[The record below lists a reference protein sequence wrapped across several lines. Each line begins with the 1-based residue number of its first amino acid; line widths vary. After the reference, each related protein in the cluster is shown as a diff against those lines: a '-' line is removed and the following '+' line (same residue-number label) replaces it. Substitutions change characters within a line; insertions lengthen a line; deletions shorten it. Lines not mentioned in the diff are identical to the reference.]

1 MRSLPDERPRVCR
14 YAMMQ
19 INKET
24 KSVRM
29 VIRAAFQVR
38 LLDFCRDVVRLVVG
52 WLVARVHTRAG

>member
-1 MRSLPDERPRVCR
+1 MRLLPDEMLRVCR

-38 LLDFCRDVVRLVVG
+38 LLGFCRDVGCLVVG
-52 WLVARVHTRAG
+52 WLVARVHTCAR